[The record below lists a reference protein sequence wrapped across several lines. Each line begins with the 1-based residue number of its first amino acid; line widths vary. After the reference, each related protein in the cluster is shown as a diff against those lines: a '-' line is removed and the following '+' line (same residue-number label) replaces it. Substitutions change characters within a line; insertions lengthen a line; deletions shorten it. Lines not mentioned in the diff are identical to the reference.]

1 MLEAAFRDT
10 LFVISDEMKLTL
22 NDIRSAL
29 ELAIETKNDKHLSM
43 VSELLKT
50 AKGAF
55 EIIDFNASA
64 LLASEMLL
72 NVDELLSRKAK
83 SPQSSLEAISSG
95 VVILPAFFHKTIES
109 EGRENS
115 VALLPVMQEL
125 RAARQAKPLSE
136 DTLYLMDVKDDE
148 LSDKTVMLPQ
158 LNELS
163 KKEDLC
169 ELIAKYRAVFQT
181 SLLGWIKDPHG
192 QKHLTRIAVILEK
205 YEQASKEERSFKLWW
220 VTGGLVESLLQKG
233 LKSSPDLR
241 RLFGQVDRAAK
252 RILDHGES
260 HFQENTDRSLINQLL
275 YFIGRSTSNG
285 ERVSKI
291 RQAFSMN
298 ESLPLDEKLETA
310 QSNLSG
316 PDTQVM
322 VSLSSAIREDL
333 DKVKD
338 ALDIFNRT
346 GSKENIQIEQRFDSL
361 KKIADTLNMLGLNEL
376 QARVLDQQREL
387 TQLLERNE
395 PITDNHLIGIAA
407 SLLQVESRL
416 EEELDKLAGK
426 QDKDKPKY
434 LLEALE
440 ATFRETKVNI
450 ARVKEVISQFM
461 RDPTDLKPI
470 SRAPVLLK
478 EARAATMLAEK
489 ERLAVVLE
497 RLQDYI
503 TRFLIGSGRL
513 PYSEH
518 LELLAGAIES
528 VDFYLE
534 TLNKGRRDP
543 WYMLDNADSCLEQL
557 LREAPIQLLP
567 KEHDGPVGENTVSLP
582 TSDELLTVSKSGSG
596 TVAVPQLTPEAIE
609 SMTQKTTQNLV
620 EADDEHPDA
629 YPVMDQSLETD
640 PEVIEIFL
648 EEANEVHANLAQ
660 EFSVWKA
667 DHEMREALV
676 SVRRG
681 FHTLKGSGRMVGAR
695 RMSEM
700 AWQAEHLINRV
711 LEGTI
716 KIDDDGMHL
725 IDRSVSCIP
734 GLIEQLET
742 GADTKEDAHQL
753 MLSLESYISQK
764 LGEQAEAGDSTLLPN
779 QVEINAGVL
788 QVSSQNSDAQKPHTQ
803 IIDMRGLMDPAE
815 VAGNTQIMDMRRVI
829 NPNDQSAMSELLG
842 ADIEDSQ
849 DLGITAEQNAE
860 KVYQLEKPLYDIYTE
875 ESAKHIATIR
885 DFCSKS
891 LDKSI
896 SNAMHRAVHTLHGSA
911 NMADLDPITQIAGEL
926 EHYVQRLYDEG
937 LPLEEN
943 GANVIGDVTDSIE
956 GMIATINQDTPM
968 AFVDSELISKLH
980 KLREQID
987 LQLEAKIQADQTSDD
1002 SFSSVE
1008 LNEEGVELKEVDS
1021 LDADELLDE
1030 LEVELEDILIVADT
1044 QTENSEMVEH
1054 QAPTMLAVDSEITN
1068 IFLEEASEIITE
1080 TDAAVAS
1087 WDSEGISDQKIS
1099 ELLRHLHTLKGG
1111 ARMAGLLSLG
1121 DFTHE
1126 LESFMLGLQNK
1137 SLEQSEGAK
1146 KTLQSAVDHMHSM
1159 LDEVKRGE
1167 PPTPAPHILSLM
1179 HDLVQGKEA
1188 EELSLLVEPEAQD
1201 TPEIVDDSIDELT
1214 EDSEEVSAS
1223 MSAEEV
1229 AELEFTD
1236 EELSKTMPSITV
1248 IQPILD
1254 EAELNLDENSVTEDD
1269 GSIELVESNI
1279 EQDESI
1285 ELEASHEEAT
1295 QTEESVVQASEEP
1308 GAQEISVPS
1317 VTALTDEPLATESIF
1332 EYVSEVQDVQQ
1343 RQQDAARISTSNLEV
1358 LLNQAGEV
1366 SIFRSRIEQEL
1377 SNANLNLAE
1386 LARTVNRV
1394 KDQLRKMEIETE
1406 ATILYQHRD
1415 ESENNDFDPL
1425 EMDQYS
1431 NVQQISRAL
1440 AESVNDLQSLETSL
1454 ENQFRDTEALLLQQS
1469 RVMTDLQDNLMRV
1482 RMIPFARYAPRY
1494 ARIVRQIANETSKK
1508 VDLNVQGAESE
1519 IDRQVIERMQAPL
1532 EHMIRNSVIHGIESP
1547 EDRVA
1552 AGKDPEGVIQLRL
1565 SREGAQLIL
1574 ELEDDGAGLDY
1585 SRIREK
1591 ALSIG
1596 MLNADQKATDADLAQ
1611 LILAAGFSTASEV
1624 TQSAGRGVGMDVV
1637 ASEVKQLGGSLQII
1651 SEPGKFTR
1659 FSMRLPF
1666 TRAINHALLVRAG
1679 EENYA
1684 VPIHKVDGVAKMSL
1698 ANVQHLLSQENPVY
1712 EYANQEYSVKNL
1724 AQLLGSPNFAF
1735 DPDEQELSVIMV
1747 TGGDHHAALVVS
1759 ELIGSREMVIKP
1771 VGPQIAGIRGISGAT
1786 ILGDGRIVIILD
1798 IDALLGV
1805 KLQDIAIAENIV
1817 TRETL
1822 PLILVVDD
1830 SITVRRVTERLLE
1843 RNKMEVLTARDG
1855 LDALN
1860 VLQEHL
1866 PDLILLDIEMP
1877 RMDGYELAEHVRQD
1891 PRISEVPIIMIT
1903 SRTGDKHRNRAIEIG
1918 VDDYLGKPYR
1928 EDQLL
1933 EAIQPHL
1940 NK

>member
-10 LFVISDEMKLTL
+10 LFVISDEMNLTL

-29 ELAIETKNDKHLSM
+29 ELAVETKNDKHLSM

-72 NVDELLSRKAK
+72 NVNELLTKKAK
-83 SPQSSLEAISSG
+83 NPQLSLEAISRG
-95 VVILPAFFHKTIES
+95 VVILPVFFHKTIES

-115 VALLPVMQEL
+115 VALLPIMQEL

-148 LSDKTVMLPQ
+148 LSDKTVKLPQ
-158 LNELS
+158 LTGFSE
-163 KKEDLC
+163 KEDLC
-169 ELIAKYRAVFQT
+169 ELIGKYRAVFQT

-220 VTGGLVESLLQKG
+220 VTGGLVEALLEKG

-275 YFIGRSTSNG
+275 YFIGRTTSNG

-291 RQAFSMN
+291 RTAFSLN
-298 ESLPLDEKLETA
+298 ESLPLEEKLETA
-310 QSNLSG
+310 QTNLTG

-322 VSLSSAIREDL
+322 VSLSTAIREDL

-376 QARVLDQQREL
+376 QTRVLDQQSEL
-387 TQLLERNE
+387 TKLLERNE

-461 RDPTDLKPI
+461 RDPTDVKPI

-557 LREAPIQLLP
+557 LREAPTQLLP
-567 KEHDGPVGENTVSLP
+567 KDQEGSVGDGTITLEVNT
-582 TSDELLTVSKSGSG
+582 ELLTVSESGSG
-596 TVAVPQLTPEAIE
+596 TVDLPKLTPEQIE
-609 SMTQKTTQNLV
+609 SMTQKTTQAIA
-620 EADDEHPDA
+620 EDENQHPDA
-629 YPVMDQSLETD
+629 YPVMDRSLETD

-660 EFSVWKA
+660 EFSAWKG
-667 DHEMREALV
+667 DHDLREALV

-695 RMSEM
+695 RMSEL

-716 KIDDDGMHL
+716 KMDADGVHL
-725 IDRSVSCIP
+725 VDRSVSCIP
-734 GLIEQLET
+734 SLIEQIET

-764 LGEQAEAGDSTLLPN
+764 LAEQAEAGDSTLLPN
-779 QVEINAGVL
+779 QLKVSPESL
-788 QVSSQNSDAQKPHTQ
+788 QANTEASDLERPITQ
-803 IIDMRGLMDPAE
+803 IIDMRGLINPSE
-815 VAGNTQIMDMRRVI
+815 VAGQTQIMDMRQI
-829 NPNDQSAMSELLG
+829 ISPDDEAAMQELIGNDLDSSSASSDSEKSVS
-842 ADIEDSQ
+842 DEV
-849 DLGITAEQNAE
+849 TAKA
-860 KVYQLEKPLYDIYTE
+860 YHLEIPLYDIYSE

-891 LDKSI
+891 INKSI
-896 SNAMHRAVHTLHGSA
+896 SSAMHRAVHTLHGSA
-911 NMADLDPITQIAGEL
+911 NMADILPITQIAGEL

-937 LPLEEN
+937 LPLEEK
-943 GANVIGDVTDSIE
+943 GASIIGDVTDKIE
-956 GMIATINQDTPM
+956 AMIATINQDAPM
-968 AFVDSELISKLH
+968 EYVAPALISRLH
-980 KLREQID
+980 EVRKEID
-987 LQLEAKIQADQTSDD
+987 LQLESNTDTLEASIS
-1002 SFSSVE
+1002 
-1008 LNEEGVELKEVDS
+1008 EVDDLTS
-1021 LDADELLDE
+1021 PKTEVDTGDLLDE
-1030 LEVELEDILIVADT
+1030 LKVELDDILIVADT
-1044 QTENSEMVEH
+1044 PAQDSAVEQH
-1054 QAPTMLAVDSEITN
+1054 QAPTMLAVDSEITA
-1068 IFLEEASEIITE
+1068 IFLEEASEIIAE
-1080 TDAAVAS
+1080 TDTAVAS
-1087 WDSEGISDQKIS
+1087 WGSDGISDQQIS

-1111 ARMAGLLSLG
+1111 ARMAGLLSIG

-1126 LESFMLGLQNK
+1126 LESFMLGLKNQ
-1137 SLEQSEGAK
+1137 SLEQSDGAK

-1159 LDEVKRGE
+1159 LDEVRRGE
-1167 PPTPAPHILSLM
+1167 PPTQAPHILSSM
-1179 HDLVQGKEA
+1179 HNLIEGKDSDEILSSTNTEA
-1188 EELSLLVEPEAQD
+1188 LDESEQSVDSVERS
-1201 TPEIVDDSIDELT
+1201 DDSKQEIKE
-1214 EDSEEVSAS
+1214 S
-1223 MSAEEV
+1223 MSAEEI

-1236 EELSKTMPSITV
+1236 QELSKTMPSITV
-1248 IQPILD
+1248 IQPVLNED
-1254 EAELNLDENSVTEDD
+1254 EFEADLGEDIVHAEP
-1269 GSIELVESNI
+1269 IVES
-1279 EQDESI
+1279 DESI
-1285 ELEASHEEAT
+1285 ELDDT
-1295 QTEESVVQASEEP
+1295 QPKDSQITINKESA
-1308 GAQEISVPS
+1308 
-1317 VTALTDEPLATESIF
+1317 ALPDVKSSPAILSDEPIATDSIF

-1366 SIFRSRIEQEL
+1366 SIFRSRIEQEI

-1394 KDQLRKMEIETE
+1394 KEQLRKMEIETE

-1415 ESENNDFDPL
+1415 ETENNDFDPL

-1547 EDRVA
+1547 EDRIA
-1552 AGKDPEGVIQLRL
+1552 AGKDPEGIIQLRL

-1574 ELEDDGAGLDY
+1574 ELEDDGSGLDY
-1585 SRIREK
+1585 VGIREK
-1591 ALSIG
+1591 ALNLGII
-1596 MLNADQKATDADLAQ
+1596 NAEQNTTDADLAQ
-1611 LILAAGFSTASEV
+1611 LILAAGFSTAKEV

-1651 SEPGKFTR
+1651 SERGKFTR

-1684 VPIHKVDGVAKMSL
+1684 IPIHKVDGVAKMSL

-1712 EYANQEYSVKNL
+1712 EYANREYSVKNL
-1724 AQLLGSPNFAF
+1724 AQLLGSPNYSF
-1735 DPDEQELSVIMV
+1735 DPDEHELSVIMV

-1805 KLQDIAIAENIV
+1805 KLQEIAVAENIM
-1817 TRETL
+1817 TKESL

-1860 VLQEHL
+1860 VLQEHS

-1877 RMDGYELAEHVRQD
+1877 RMDGYELAERVRQD
-1891 PRISEVPIIMIT
+1891 PRISDVPIIMIT
-1903 SRTGDKHRNRAIEIG
+1903 SRTGDKHRSRAIEIG

>member
-43 VSELLKT
+43 VGELLKT

-72 NVDELLSRKAK
+72 NVDELLSRRAK
-83 SPQSSLEAISSG
+83 SPQLSLEAISRG
-95 VVILPAFFHKTIES
+95 VVTLPAFFHKTIES

-136 DTLYLMDVKDDE
+136 DTLYLMDVKNDE
-148 LSDKTVMLPQ
+148 LSDKTVTLPQ
-158 LNELS
+158 LTELS
-163 KKEDLC
+163 QKGDLR
-169 ELIAKYRAVFQT
+169 ELIGKYRAVFQT
-181 SLLGWIKDPHG
+181 SLLGWIKDPYG
-192 QKHLTRIAVILEK
+192 PKHLTRIAVILEK

-220 VTGGLVESLLQKG
+220 VTGGLVESLLQQG

-252 RILDHGES
+252 RILDHGER

-275 YFIGRSTSNG
+275 YFIGRASSNG

-291 RQAFSMN
+291 RKAFSLN
-298 ESLPLDEKLETA
+298 ESLPLEEKFESA
-310 QSNLSG
+310 QTNLSG

-322 VSLSSAIREDL
+322 VSLSAAIREDL

-361 KKIADTLNMLGLNEL
+361 KKIADTLSMLGLNEL

-395 PITDNHLIGIAA
+395 PITDNHLISIAA

-426 QDKDKPKY
+426 QDKNKPKY

-567 KEHDGPVGENTVSLP
+567 KEHDGPVGENTINLNS
-582 TSDELLTVSKSGSG
+582 TELLTVSESSSG
-596 TVAVPQLTPEAIE
+596 TVAIPKLTPEAIE
-609 SMTQKTTQNLV
+609 SMTQKTNQNNSDV
-620 EADDEHPDA
+620 QNGHPDA
-629 YPVMDQSLETD
+629 YPVMDRSLETD

-648 EEANEVHANLAQ
+648 EEAAEVHASLSR
-660 EFSVWKA
+660 EFSAWKG
-667 DHEMREALV
+667 DHELRDALV

-716 KIDDDGMHL
+716 KMDADGVHL
-725 IDRSVSCIP
+725 VDRAVSCIP
-734 GLIEQLET
+734 SLIEQLET
-742 GADTKEDAHQL
+742 GVDTKEDAHQL

-764 LGEQAEAGDSTLLPN
+764 LVEQAEAAESTSLPFQLKHEGAVGNDNAPVSDS
-779 QVEINAGVL
+779 E
-788 QVSSQNSDAQKPHTQ
+788 KPATQ
-803 IIDMRGLMDPAE
+803 IIDMRGLVNTSEA
-815 VAGNTQIMDMRRVI
+815 AGHTKIMDMRSII
-829 NPNDQSAMSELLG
+829 NSDDKSAMEKLLG
-842 ADIEDSQ
+842 ADLQSTSDNTVVEVEAS
-849 DLGITAEQNAE
+849 EQVLE
-860 KVYQLEKPLYDIYTE
+860 KTYQLEKPLYDIYTE

-885 DFCSKS
+885 NFCSKS
-891 LDKSI
+891 VSKSI
-896 SNAMHRAVHTLHGSA
+896 SSAMHRAVHTLHGSA
-911 NMADLDPITQIAGEL
+911 NMADLEPITQITGEL

-937 LPLEEN
+937 LPLEEQS
-943 GANVIGDVTDSIE
+943 AHVIGNVTNKIE
-956 GMIATINQDTPM
+956 DMIAVINQDIPM
-968 AFVDSELISKLH
+968 SFVAPELIAELH
-980 KLREQID
+980 ELREEID
-987 LQLEAKIQADQTSDD
+987 LQIEAKTEISKSDID
-1002 SFSSVE
+1002 SSLSIE
-1008 LNEEGVELKEVDS
+1008 LEEFETI
-1021 LDADELLDE
+1021 DADDLLDD
-1030 LEVELEDILIVADT
+1030 LEVELDDILMVAESQTSDSQLT
-1044 QTENSEMVEH
+1044 QH

-1087 WDSEGISDQKIS
+1087 WDADGISDKVIS

-1111 ARMAGLLSLG
+1111 ARMAGLLSIG

-1126 LESFMLGLQNK
+1126 VESFMLGLKNE
-1137 SLEQSEGAK
+1137 SLEQSEVAK

-1167 PPTPAPHILSLM
+1167 PPTSAPHILSVMQNLIE
-1179 HDLVQGKEA
+1179 GKEA
-1188 EELSLLVEPEAQD
+1188 EGLLLPTDSVEQGTSELIS
-1201 TPEIVDDSIDELT
+1201 T
-1214 EDSEEVSAS
+1214 SEESLDDASVKIVS
-1223 MSAEEV
+1223 MSSEEI

-1236 EELSKTMPSITV
+1236 EVLSKTMPSITV
-1248 IQPILD
+1248 IQPLLD
-1254 EAELNLDENSVTEDD
+1254 ESEFNLDDGVVTEEPELAAGQND
-1269 GSIELVESNI
+1269 GSELDTVQTAEQVVVSSNESDKVEI
-1279 EQDESI
+1279 
-1285 ELEASHEEAT
+1285 
-1295 QTEESVVQASEEP
+1295 
-1308 GAQEISVPS
+1308 PS
-1317 VTALTDEPLATESIF
+1317 VALTDEPVATESIF
-1332 EYVSEVQDVQQ
+1332 EYVSEVRDIQQ

-1552 AGKDPEGVIQLRL
+1552 AGKDPEGVVQLRL

-1574 ELEDDGAGLDY
+1574 ELEDDGAGLNY
-1585 SRIREK
+1585 TQIREK
-1591 ALSIG
+1591 AISIG
-1596 MLNADQKATDADLAQ
+1596 MLRDGQKATDADLAQ
-1611 LILAAGFSTASEV
+1611 LILASGFSTATEV

-1684 VPIHKVDGVAKMSL
+1684 IPIHKVDGVAKMSL
-1698 ANVQHLLSQENPVY
+1698 ANVQHLLTQESPVY

-1724 AQLLGSPNFAF
+1724 AQLLGSPNFSF

-1759 ELIGSREMVIKP
+1759 ELIGNREMVIKP

-1786 ILGDGRIVIILD
+1786 ILGDGRIVVILD

-1805 KLQDIAIAENIV
+1805 KLQDVAVAENIV
-1817 TRETL
+1817 TRESL

-1855 LDALN
+1855 LDALS
-1860 VLQEHL
+1860 VLQEHS

-1891 PRISEVPIIMIT
+1891 PRISNVPIIMIT

-1940 NK
+1940 NKH

>member
-22 NDIRSAL
+22 NDVRSAL
-29 ELAIETKNDKHLSM
+29 ELAIETKDNKHLSM
-43 VSELLKT
+43 VSELLRT

-55 EIIDFNASA
+55 EIISFNASA
-64 LLASEMLL
+64 LLASEMML
-72 NVDELLSRKAK
+72 NVDDLLARKAK
-83 SPQSSLEAISSG
+83 SPQASLEAISSG
-95 VVILPAFFHKTIES
+95 VVILPAFFHKTVET
-109 EGRENS
+109 EGNENS
-115 VALLPVMQEL
+115 VALLPVLQEL

-136 DTLYLMDVKDDE
+136 DTLYLMNIKDEE
-148 LSDKTVMLPQ
+148 LSDKTVALPQ
-158 LNELS
+158 LVDIS
-163 KKEDLC
+163 QKGDLRQ
-169 ELIAKYRAVFQT
+169 LIGKYRAVFQT

-192 QKHLTRIAVILEK
+192 ERHLTRIAVILEK
-205 YEQASKEERSFKLWW
+205 YEQASKEEHSFKLWW

-252 RILDHGES
+252 LILDHGES
-260 HFQENTDRSLINQLL
+260 HYQENTDRSLSNQLL
-275 YFIGRSTSNG
+275 YFISRTSSHG
-285 ERVSKI
+285 QRVTEI
-291 RQAFSMN
+291 RKAFSLN
-298 ESLPLDEKLETA
+298 ESLPLNKNLET
-310 QSNLSG
+310 SHTNLAG

-322 VSLSSAIREDL
+322 VSLSEAIREDL

-346 GSKENIQIEQRFDSL
+346 GSKENIQIEQRFESL
-361 KKIADTLNMLGLNEL
+361 KKIADTLNMLGLTEL
-376 QARVLDQQREL
+376 QARVLDQQREI

-395 PITDNHLIGIAA
+395 PVTDNHLIGVAA

-426 QDKDKPKY
+426 QNKDKPKY

-489 ERLAVVLE
+489 ERLAIVLE

-503 TRFLIGSGRL
+503 TRYLIGSGRL

-543 WYMLDNADSCLEQL
+543 WYMLDNADNCLEQL
-557 LREAPIQLLP
+557 LRDAPKPLLP
-567 KEHDGPVGENTVSLP
+567 KEFDGPITERTLNLRTK
-582 TSDELLTVSKSGSG
+582 DELLTTSSQSGSG
-596 TVAVPQLTPEAIE
+596 TVAIPALSPEMIE
-609 SMTQKTTQNLV
+609 AMTKKTNQSANV
-620 EADDEHPDA
+620 GPNEHPDA
-629 YPVMDQSLETD
+629 YPVMDRSLETD
-640 PEVIEIFL
+640 PEVIEIFI
-648 EEANEVHANLAQ
+648 EEATEVQSELKQ
-660 EFSVWKA
+660 EFSAWKL
-667 DHEMREALV
+667 DHSMRESLV

-695 RMSEM
+695 RLSEL

-711 LEGTI
+711 LEGII
-716 KIDDDGMHL
+716 KIDADGVHL
-725 IDRSVSCIP
+725 VDRTVSCIP
-734 GLIEQLET
+734 SLIEQLET
-742 GADTKEDAHQL
+742 GENTKENAHQL

-764 LGEQAEAGDSTLLPN
+764 LEEQDKAGDSTLLPN
-779 QVEINAGVL
+779 QVKVTLDGLEATAR
-788 QVSSQNSDAQKPHTQ
+788 SADSEKPNTQ

-815 VAGNTQIMDMRRVI
+815 ISGKTKIVDMRDVI
-829 NPNDQSAMSELLG
+829 NPHDKTAMEALLG
-842 ADIEDSQ
+842 KDIVDSTDSESDKQ
-849 DLGITAEQNAE
+849 VNE
-860 KVYQLEKPLYDIYTE
+860 KLIAQEIYQLERPLYDIYTE

-885 DFCSKS
+885 DFCSQSEGKN
-891 LDKSI
+891 I
-896 SNAMHRAVHTLHGSA
+896 SSAMHRAVHTLHGSA
-911 NMADLDPITQIAGEL
+911 NMADLVPITQLAGEL
-926 EHYVQRLYDEG
+926 EHYIQRLYDED
-937 LPLEEN
+937 LPLEKHAASTVGE
-943 GANVIGDVTDSIE
+943 VTTEIE
-956 GMIATINQDTPM
+956 GMIAAINSGTAMDFAASGLIASLHNLREDINQ
-968 AFVDSELISKLH
+968 EL
-980 KLREQID
+980 Q
-987 LQLEAKIQADQTSDD
+987 AKIDATEDEAENINTDD
-1002 SFSSVE
+1002 
-1008 LNEEGVELKEVDS
+1008 
-1021 LDADELLDE
+1021 LLDE
-1030 LEVELEDILIVADT
+1030 LEVELEDVLLVADT
-1044 QTENSEMVEH
+1044 ENPDRAPAQH
-1054 QAPTMLAVDSEITN
+1054 QALTMLAVDSEITN
-1068 IFLEEASEIITE
+1068 IFLEEASEIIAE

-1087 WDSEGISDQKIS
+1087 WGTDGISDQKIS

-1111 ARMAGLLSLG
+1111 ARMAGLLSVG

-1126 LESFMLGLQNK
+1126 LESFMLGLKNQ

-1146 KTLQSAVDHMHSM
+1146 KALQSAVDHIHSM
-1159 LDEVKRGE
+1159 LDEVESGE
-1167 PPTPAPHILSLM
+1167 PPTPAPHVLSLM
-1179 HDLVQGKEA
+1179 HALIEGTNTEELEPSTQEIELSDTDKDRTEPDSELTDELDESSDSMTA
-1188 EELSLLVEPEAQD
+1188 EEA
-1201 TPEIVDDSIDELT
+1201 
-1214 EDSEEVSAS
+1214 
-1223 MSAEEV
+1223 

-1236 EELSKTMPSITV
+1236 EELSKTMPSISV
-1248 IQPILD
+1248 IQPILEEQEIISEENNVDVD
-1254 EAELNLDENSVTEDD
+1254 ELESEAVEFNAASVAEDIEELDT
-1269 GSIELVESNI
+1269 SI
-1279 EQDESI
+1279 DESSDVAALI
-1285 ELEASHEEAT
+1285 VDDSITNEEVENT
-1295 QTEESVVQASEEP
+1295 QVALTEEPES
-1308 GAQEISVPS
+1308 
-1317 VTALTDEPLATESIF
+1317 TDSIF
-1332 EYVSEVQDVQQ
+1332 EYVPEVQDVQQ
-1343 RQQDAARISTSNLEV
+1343 RQQDAARISTSDLEV

-1377 SNANLNLAE
+1377 SSANLNLAE

-1406 ATILYQHRD
+1406 ATILYQHRE
-1415 ESENNDFDPL
+1415 ESENSDFDPL

-1494 ARIVRQIANETSKK
+1494 ARIVRQIANETNKK
-1508 VDLNVQGAESE
+1508 VDLKVQGAESE

-1547 EDRVA
+1547 EKRQA

-1574 ELEDDGAGLDY
+1574 ELEDDGAGLNFPL
-1585 SRIREK
+1585 IREK

-1596 MLNADQKATDADLAQ
+1596 MLNSDQEATDADLAQ
-1611 LILAAGFSTASEV
+1611 LILTAGFSTATEV

-1637 ASEVKQLGGSLQII
+1637 ASEVKQLGGSLQIF

-1659 FSMRLPF
+1659 FVMRLPF
-1666 TRAINHALLVRAG
+1666 TRAINQALLVRAG

-1684 VPIHKVDGVAKMSL
+1684 IPIHKVDGVAKMSL
-1698 ANVQHLLSQENPVY
+1698 ANAQHLLTQENPVY
-1712 EYANQEYSVKNL
+1712 EYANREYSVKNM
-1724 AQLLGSPNFAF
+1724 AQILGTPNFTF
-1735 DPDEQELSVIMV
+1735 DPDEQVLSVIMV
-1747 TGGDHHAALVVS
+1747 TGGDHHAALLVS

-1805 KLQDIAIAENIV
+1805 KVQDVAVAENIV
-1817 TRETL
+1817 TRESL

-1860 VLQEHL
+1860 ILQEHS

-1877 RMDGYELAEHVRQD
+1877 RMDGYELAERVRQD
-1891 PRISEVPIIMIT
+1891 TRISDVPIIMIT

-1933 EAIQPHL
+1933 KAIRPHL